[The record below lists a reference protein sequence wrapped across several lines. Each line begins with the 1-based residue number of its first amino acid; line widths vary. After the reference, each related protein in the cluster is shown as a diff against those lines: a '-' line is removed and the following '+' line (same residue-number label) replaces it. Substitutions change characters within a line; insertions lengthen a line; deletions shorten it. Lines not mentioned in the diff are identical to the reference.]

1 MCIKLNFI
9 CELKCRLPFLKFG
22 IPVHEIGHILGMW
35 HEQQRWDRDQYIR
48 ILYDNVGYY
57 SAQFAKFRTVSYG
70 VPYDYGS
77 VLHYAPKVMFY
88 FTNQDVG
95 NTI

>member
-9 CELKCRLPFLKFG
+9 YELKCRLPFLKFG

-88 FTNQDVG
+88 FTN
-95 NTI
+95 